1 MRVRLAFVL
10 CVVSAATS
18 LFAKDVYLSIGGR
31 AGSFFT
37 DARVWNPSYEKDI
50 VIQARYLPFG
60 NVDNTNV
67 VPIQITIP
75 RRSQVVYNDVVTAM
89 FGAGQP
95 PLGAIRLTSDDDFV
109 ATQRIYSD
117 QRTGRAQGTLGQYV
131 PGLEASE
138 AIRKGVLVQL
148 KNNGVGGMFDTFRTN
163 WGGVNPNP
171 VVANISFKLYDKN
184 NQLAGTTNL
193 TLQPYGV
200 WIPTGIA
207 SFFGNPSNDLSDAW
221 ISFESDQPIFAYSSI
236 IDNGCEDPT
245 FIAAYEDTGVAPPE
259 PPPPPPPPATI
270 TVNVIASTF
279 EFDIRPSEPFAAG
292 REAKFVIRSDGPRH
306 GFSLIGPNG
315 QTLINLND
323 VRATPI
329 EHTLT
334 LEPGTYS
341 YFCTFTL
348 CGEGHTSMNGQFN
361 VAP

>member
-1 MRVRLAFVL
+1 MRVRLLVVL
-10 CVVSAATS
+10 CLFVSAVP
-18 LFAKDVYLSIGGR
+18 LLAKDVYLSIGGR

-37 DARVWNPSYEKDI
+37 DARIWNPSYDKDI
-50 VIQARYLPFG
+50 VIQARYLVLG

-67 VPIQITIP
+67 VPVQITVP
-75 RRSQVVYNDVVTAM
+75 KRSQAVYNDVVTAM

-95 PLGAIRLTSDDDFV
+95 ALGAIRLTSPDDFV

-184 NQLAGTTNL
+184 NQLAGTNNL

-207 SFFGNPSNDLSDAW
+207 AFFGNPASDLSDAW

-245 FIAAYEDTGVAPPE
+245 FIAAYEDTGVAPVE
-259 PPPPPPPPATI
+259 PPPPPAPI
-270 TVNVIASTF
+270 TVNVMASTF
-279 EFDIRPSEPFAAG
+279 EFDISPSEPFKAG
-292 REAKFVIRSDGPRH
+292 REAKFVMRSDGPRH

-315 QTLINLND
+315 QQVMAAPDI
-323 VRATPI
+323 RATPVEQTI
-329 EHTLT
+329 TLQA
-334 LEPGTYS
+334 GTYT
-341 YFCTFTL
+341 YFCTFNS
-348 CGEGHTSMNGQFN
+348 CGEGHTSMNGQFT